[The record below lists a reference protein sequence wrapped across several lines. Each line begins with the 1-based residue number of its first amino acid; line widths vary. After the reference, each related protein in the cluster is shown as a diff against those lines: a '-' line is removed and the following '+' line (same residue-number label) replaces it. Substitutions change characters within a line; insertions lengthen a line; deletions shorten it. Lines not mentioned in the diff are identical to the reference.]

1 LTQGSET
8 DPANGT
14 GPGRGARLRWAVTA
28 VLTLLLAAA
37 VVVVVLEVTSLR
49 PRAHQATQDD
59 QQRSAAVAA
68 AERFTVQFNTYD
80 PGSLPGYQKRIK
92 SMLTPK
98 FGADFAQSMDKLSG
112 TITSGKI
119 TSKGEV
125 LASGVAE
132 QDTDSAQVLVVAD
145 AAVRTVYD
153 KNVARHFRWQISLVN
168 INGKWLVDSF
178 QSVA

>member
-1 LTQGSET
+1 LTEGSET
-8 DPANGT
+8 EPGNDAD
-14 GPGRGARLRWAVTA
+14 PGRGSRLRWAVAA

-37 VVVVVLEVTSLR
+37 VVVVVLEVVSLR
-49 PRAHQATQDD
+49 PRAHQATQAE
-59 QQRSAAVAA
+59 QQRSAAVSA

-80 PGSLPGYQKRIK
+80 PDSLPSYQKRIK

-98 FGADFAQSMDKLSG
+98 FGADFAQSMEKLSG
-112 TITSGKI
+112 TITSGKVS
-119 TSKGEV
+119 SKGEV

-132 QDTDSAQVLVVAD
+132 QDADSAQVLVVAD

-168 INGKWLVDSF
+168 INGTWLVDDF